1 MLLQGFQEQPKLVRL
16 VPLLLRGDQ
25 SGVGYPVV
33 GLDRME
39 FITPKHLFLH
49 MVSLCSSL
57 NTAKRRVPCTSVHLG

>member
-16 VPLLLRGDQ
+16 VPLLLRADQ
-25 SGVGYPVV
+25 SGVGCPVV

-39 FITPKHLFLH
+39 FITPKHLLH